1 MFALHR
7 IHFYFTQTS
16 QIPIQH
22 IMINT
27 TSEQIQAMQL
37 VRESVQATN
46 FSHGHDYI
54 AIFSPDYV
62 SWTAN
67 KVRILIFCSI
77 VVT

>member
-1 MFALHR
+1 
-7 IHFYFTQTS
+7 
-16 QIPIQH
+16 
-22 IMINT
+22 MINT

-37 VRESVQATN
+37 IRESIQAIN

-67 KVRILIFCSI
+67 KVKILIFFSLFFFQLI
-77 VVT
+77 IIFS

>member
-1 MFALHR
+1 MP
-7 IHFYFTQTS
+7 QTS

-22 IMINT
+22 VMINT

-37 VRESVQATN
+37 IRESIQAIN

-67 KVRILIFCSI
+67 KVKILIFFSFFFFFQLI
-77 VVT
+77 IIFS

>member
-1 MFALHR
+1 
-7 IHFYFTQTS
+7 
-16 QIPIQH
+16 
-22 IMINT
+22 MINT

-37 VRESVQATN
+37 IRESIQAIN

-67 KVRILIFCSI
+67 KVKIQIFF
-77 VVT
+77 VFFFFFN

>member
-1 MFALHR
+1 
-7 IHFYFTQTS
+7 
-16 QIPIQH
+16 
-22 IMINT
+22 MINT

-37 VRESVQATN
+37 IRESIQAIN

-67 KVRILIFCSI
+67 KVKILIFFHFFFFFELIIIFS
-77 VVT
+77 